1 MQEKGTAVV
10 IIHGIGQQN
19 PFETLDS
26 FGRGVAAHL
35 GAKLKRIEHV
45 LAPFSNNKG
54 EKYIDSFIRL
64 HLSEKMGEASFID
77 IHEYYWA
84 NLTERQIT
92 TAEIGEWISTTLKGA
107 KNAFKNTP
115 ELNSIVANQ
124 KKDYWYKLTDLLY
137 KGMFIYRLL
146 RLINFF
152 IPPWLNGLKRWIEK
166 QSEYV
171 LIGYVGDIAIYTGM
185 DVKSKNFNV
194 RSSILSGSIQLL
206 KEMISK
212 PYYQKVIVAGHSL
225 GSVIAY
231 DTLNKIQIE
240 ASLKESLKNDT
251 AKISGLLTFGSPL
264 DKIYFFFKERTEK
277 EQYIRGQIT
286 ENLHSFRIHNRQSWP
301 VSINNPIS
309 AFIEN
314 NIIWLNLYHANDPV
328 SGRLDFYTVNEN
340 IKCVFGNKND
350 KWGIAHVGYWKYRE
364 LYTNLEKLL

>member
-26 FGRGVAAHL
+26 FGRGLATHL
-35 GAKLKRIEHV
+35 GAKLKHIEHV

-64 HLSEKMGEASFID
+64 HLSEKMGEATFID

-107 KNAFKNTP
+107 KNAFKHTP

-137 KGMFIYRLL
+137 KGMLIYRLL
-146 RLINFF
+146 RFINFL
-152 IPPWLNGLKRWIEK
+152 IPKWLTGLKNFIQQ
-166 QSEYV
+166 QSEYI

-194 RSSILSGSIQLL
+194 RSSILKGSVNLL
-206 KEMISK
+206 KEIISNEH
-212 PYYQKVIVAGHSL
+212 YQKVIVAGHSL

-231 DTLNKIQIE
+231 DTLNKIQTE
-240 ASLKESLKNDT
+240 ATLKENVKQN
-251 AKISGLLTFGSPL
+251 AKKIGGLLTFGSPL
-264 DKIYFFFKERTEK
+264 DKIYFFFNERTSK

-286 ENLHSFRIHNRQSWP
+286 ENLHSFRIHNRSNWP
-301 VSINNPIS
+301 FGIKNPITP
-309 AFIEN
+309 FIDEN
-314 NIIWLNLYHANDPV
+314 IVWLNLYHSNDPV

-340 IKCVFGNKND
+340 IKCIFRNKYD
-350 KWGIAHVGYWKYRE
+350 KWGIAHVGYWEHKG